1 MHATGRNTMEK
12 KLFGSHSFWNRL
24 RGVCAYGLGLLF
36 MFVLSGS
43 AFAQNANPIT
53 VSGTVS
59 STGGAPLPGVTVR
72 VQGSDAR
79 AITDASGK
87 YRLTAPADA
96 VLTFSLV
103 GQRPVQTTVAG
114 RSVIDVTM
122 AKIAY
127 LEQVV
132 VTAYTEQR
140 RGDITGAV
148 SSVDVESAQ
157 KQVGASVLQR
167 LDAAAP
173 GVTVAAGGSP
183 GARSTVR
190 IRGISSFQNNDP
202 LYVIDGT
209 PVEESY
215 LNFLNPDDITSVQ
228 VLKDASASSIYGSR
242 ASNGVIVIETNKK
255 GVQGAPQTTLR
266 VRTGVTSA
274 VRGYDDM
281 LMTNALDY
289 AQVVKLS
296 YGNA

>member
-36 MFVLSGS
+36 MFVLSGT
-43 AFAQNANPIT
+43 AFAQNPIT
-53 VSGTVS
+53 VAGTVS

-79 AITDASGK
+79 AITDAAGK

-103 GQRPVQTTVAG
+103 GPRPVQTTIAG
-114 RSVIDVTM
+114 RSTVDVTM

-157 KQVGASVLQR
+157 KQTGASVSQR
-167 LDAAAP
+167 LDAAVP

-190 IRGISSFQNNDP
+190 IRGMRPFHNKAP
-202 LYVIDGT
+202 VYVLDGA
-209 PVEESY
+209 PGGESY

-242 ASNGVIVIETNKK
+242 ASNGVIVIETNRR
-255 GVQGAPQTTLR
+255 GISGSPQTTLR
-266 VRTGVTSA
+266 VRSGVASPI
-274 VRGYDDM
+274 RGYDEI

-289 AQVVKLS
+289 AAVVKAS
-296 YGNA
+296 YE